1 MSDFAVDPGA
11 SKGERTREAVLR
23 AAIAQFAVAGRRGT
37 SVPSIARQV
46 GITPSAVY
54 VYFPTKQE
62 LFEAAVDTDVAE
74 LINEAIPDLVSG
86 TFDGDFA
93 RIFGRL
99 LEAVDEHPLSHR
111 LLLGAEGIGAER
123 LAQTPA
129 EGALIAG
136 IVAAI
141 RDGQR
146 AGTVRDDIDA
156 DDVAMGLWILVVSLL
171 SMVLQAGG
179 AYDPA
184 YGGGVVA
191 VLDAAI
197 RPPRGNGSQTPR
209 SE

>member
-1 MSDFAVDPGA
+1 MLLSVSDLAADGGA

-23 AAIAQFAVAGRRGT
+23 EAIAQFAVAGRRGT

-74 LINEAIPDLVSG
+74 LIGEAVPDLVSG

-99 LEAVDEHPLSHR
+99 LEAIDEHPLSHR
-111 LLLGAEGIGAER
+111 LLLGEEGIGAER

-129 EGALIAG
+129 EGALVTG
-136 IVAAI
+136 IVRAI

-156 DDVAMGLWILVVSLL
+156 NDVAMGLWVVVVSLL
-171 SMVLQAGG
+171 SMVVQAGG

-184 YGGGVVA
+184 YGSGVIA

-197 RPPRGNGSQTPR
+197 RPPRKRQA
-209 SE
+209 